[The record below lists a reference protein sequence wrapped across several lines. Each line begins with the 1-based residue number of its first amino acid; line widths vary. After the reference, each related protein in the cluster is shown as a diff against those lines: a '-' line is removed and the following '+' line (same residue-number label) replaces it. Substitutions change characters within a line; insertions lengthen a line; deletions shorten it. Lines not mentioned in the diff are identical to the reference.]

1 MIPPKKLLRKTTVFP
16 PRSCYVRLFP
26 PGRHRGASSREEA
39 PLPGKKVAELAGV
52 ILAKD
57 EELASALAA
66 EDEELVALSSR
77 TVFVCLIL
85 YQLIMTR

>member
-1 MIPPKKLLRKTTVFP
+1 M
-16 PRSCYVRLFP
+16 
-26 PGRHRGASSREEA
+26 
-39 PLPGKKVAELAGV
+39 